1 MTCDLCGV
9 ASWVD
14 GNELLLCD
22 ACPKAFHC
30 QCLTPQ
36 MHSVPEGDWFC
47 PSCGAAANSPPDDA
61 TATATAAFSS
71 TTTSSSAAASIAT
84 ALWDRLCTA
93 HATPTAASEPQ
104 QQPPRRLP
112 RQIKGP
118 VGSHVTASGEI
129 DSIDKVLDGR
139 MVGAHPD
146 VKVQASGDDA
156 ALDVATIDA
165 TLWAGAAAAG
175 WSLEHNECSGKVEYV
190 SPSGKRFGTLQYIRK
205 KFGGAGGAGGVG
217 GAGGGGGR
225 SGRSA
230 RSARGGK
237 AYVENDGDDKE
248 DEEEDRGE
256 TCEVCGLESWI
267 EGNELLLCDTCPKA
281 FHTQC
286 LTPPL
291 ASVPEGDWICP
302 SCASAT
308 NPPAGKSAAARS
320 AKQEIK
326 ARPDCGTCINC
337 LDKPKFGR
345 ENQRHKTCKLKLDA
359 IKRLAPELGGRPAK
373 EPKEKK
379 LRSQGKASAEAALGL
394 MKTIEP
400 AEDEL
405 NSIEKILD
413 GRMVAGG
420 VPGEEEYLCKERGLA
435 HVHALWLS
443 VAEIEKNGRLSKQRL
458 TNFLR
463 KREKDGG
470 LIDPY
475 LSCMEVERVIAV
487 HSESAAPPPPSPKK
501 RKPKGVDEDEV
512 AGAEG
517 VDEDEVAGAEGVDE
531 DEVAGAEGVEADE
544 GDVLLVEESEEE
556 ASDSAELAA
565 KIHQEASDSAELAAK
580 IHQDSSDSA
589 KLAAKIHQDS
599 SDSAETAAKAP
610 RAATE
615 AAEGEEE
622 GEEGGKETYYLVKW
636 RGLGYEG
643 CTWEYARVAGADA
656 IAAYEERQK
665 VLANKAASDAEPP
678 TPEVDVPMSFKDGRT
693 LRDYQRAGVQWM
705 RWNYVRGRSVI
716 LGDEMG
722 LGKTAQSATLLHCLH
737 TFHKAKGPYLIVV
750 PLSTVPHWQREVRDW
765 TSLHAVLFH

>member
-1 MTCDLCGV
+1 
-9 ASWVD
+9 
-14 GNELLLCD
+14 
-22 ACPKAFHC
+22 
-30 QCLTPQ
+30 
-36 MHSVPEGDWFC
+36 
-47 PSCGAAANSPPDDA
+47 
-61 TATATAAFSS
+61 
-71 TTTSSSAAASIAT
+71 
-84 ALWDRLCTA
+84 
-93 HATPTAASEPQ
+93 
-104 QQPPRRLP
+104 
-112 RQIKGP
+112 
-118 VGSHVTASGEI
+118 
-129 DSIDKVLDGR
+129 
-139 MVGAHPD
+139 
-146 VKVQASGDDA
+146 
-156 ALDVATIDA
+156 
-165 TLWAGAAAAG
+165 
-175 WSLEHNECSGKVEYV
+175 
-190 SPSGKRFGTLQYIRK
+190 
-205 KFGGAGGAGGVG
+205 
-217 GAGGGGGR
+217 
-225 SGRSA
+225 
-230 RSARGGK
+230 
-237 AYVENDGDDKE
+237 
-248 DEEEDRGE
+248 
-256 TCEVCGLESWI
+256 
-267 EGNELLLCDTCPKA
+267 
-281 FHTQC
+281 
-286 LTPPL
+286 
-291 ASVPEGDWICP
+291 
-302 SCASAT
+302 
-308 NPPAGKSAAARS
+308 
-320 AKQEIK
+320 
-326 ARPDCGTCINC
+326 
-337 LDKPKFGR
+337 
-345 ENQRHKTCKLKLDA
+345 
-359 IKRLAPELGGRPAK
+359 
-373 EPKEKK
+373 
-379 LRSQGKASAEAALGL
+379 

-420 VPGEEEYLCKERGLA
+420 VPGEEEDRCKDRGLA

-517 VDEDEVAGAEGVDE
+517 VDEDEVAGAEG
-531 DEVAGAEGVEADE
+531 
-544 GDVLLVEESEEE
+544 
-556 ASDSAELAA
+556 
-565 KIHQEASDSAELAAK
+565 AK

>member
-1 MTCDLCGV
+1 MGDDVTCDLCGV

-291 ASVPEGDWICP
+291 ASVPEGDWFCP

-308 NPPAGKSAAARS
+308 NPPAGPIS
-320 AKQEIK
+320 
-326 ARPDCGTCINC
+326 TN
-337 LDKPKFGR
+337 
-345 ENQRHKTCKLKLDA
+345 
-359 IKRLAPELGGRPAK
+359 LGGPISTNLDQSGPISTNLGGHADG
-373 EPKEKK
+373 EV
-379 LRSQGKASAEAALGL
+379 GHAEAAD
-394 MKTIEP
+394 E
-400 AEDEL
+400 AEEG
-405 NSIEKILD
+405 S
-413 GRMVAGG
+413 
-420 VPGEEEYLCKERGLA
+420 
-435 HVHALWLS
+435 
-443 VAEIEKNGRLSKQRL
+443 
-458 TNFLR
+458 
-463 KREKDGG
+463 
-470 LIDPY
+470 
-475 LSCMEVERVIAV
+475 
-487 HSESAAPPPPSPKK
+487 
-501 RKPKGVDEDEV
+501 
-512 AGAEG
+512 AEG
-517 VDEDEVAGAEGVDE
+517 
-531 DEVAGAEGVEADE
+531 
-544 GDVLLVEESEEE
+544 
-556 ASDSAELAA
+556 
-565 KIHQEASDSAELAAK
+565 
-580 IHQDSSDSA
+580 
-589 KLAAKIHQDS
+589 
-599 SDSAETAAKAP
+599 AAKAH
-610 RAATE
+610 AEEAEEGSAEGATE
-615 AAEGEEE
+615 FD
-622 GEEGGKETYYLVKW
+622 
-636 RGLGYEG
+636 EG
-643 CTWEYARVAGADA
+643 CVARVLARLEARLGFLLAEPERLEEMLCAGVAAGHLETHQAREQANREASARQAPGSTVCPLCYRVCASVKGMRRHLHACRGKQEQDEKHRAVRKADPAQADGSTVCPLCYRVCASVKGMRRHLHACRGKQEQDDEDDEDDEARAEAGASPPRLPPGFRVRSG
-656 IAAYEERQK
+656 E
-665 VLANKAASDAEPP
+665 SDRPA
-678 TPEVDVPMSFKDGRT
+678 
-693 LRDYQRAGVQWM
+693 QHARAQPATTSPGHCQAC
-705 RWNYVRGRSVI
+705 RGRHVRHTCGRS
-716 LGDEMG
+716 GW
-722 LGKTAQSATLLHCLH
+722 GK
-737 TFHKAKGPYLIVV
+737 
-750 PLSTVPHWQREVRDW
+750 
-765 TSLHAVLFH
+765 